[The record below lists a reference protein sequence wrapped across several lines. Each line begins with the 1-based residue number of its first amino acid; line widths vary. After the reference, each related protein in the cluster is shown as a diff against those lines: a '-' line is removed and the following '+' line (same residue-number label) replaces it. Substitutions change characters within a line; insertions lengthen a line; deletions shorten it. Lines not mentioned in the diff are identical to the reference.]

1 MQRVE
6 ELLAICR
13 SKDLPAQEV
22 AKAEDELWDLLF
34 DSLSGEEKYKG
45 RSVTLAHRFGLSS
58 HDVSARLLISRSGVG
73 HLLWSRVDAKQ
84 IGYNAIIEILR
95 AARKWG
101 GDFEGNVVTA
111 LEAYDAQFKKGAVRR
126 VGEYQYATGWKAVAD
141 KLREEKRGAPTTAG
155 EEAPSSTRSFLRGI
169 RDRTTKFVQEQ
180 LKECPRSV
188 QEEVA
193 DEFLY
198 GLQVLIEELKRN
210 LERGK
215 KTGEVLEQMSAEGIT
230 RRQVS
235 EAVLVLGGQYDPKK
249 ALDMQDLRRRYR
261 RLAAQFHPDRSQD
274 PDAVKQYH
282 AVTEAWR
289 VVQEF
294 ADGE

>member
-6 ELLAICR
+6 ELLTICR
-13 SKDLPAQEV
+13 SKDLPVQEV
-22 AKAEDELWDLLF
+22 AEAEDELWGVLYDG
-34 DSLSGEEKYKG
+34 LSSEEKTMG
-45 RSVTLAHRFGLSS
+45 RGSTFARRFGLSS
-58 HDVSARLLISRSGVG
+58 HDVSARLLISRSGVS
-73 HLLWSRVDAKQ
+73 HLLWPRLDSKQ
-84 IGYNAIIEILR
+84 MGYNASTVILR
-95 AARKWG
+95 TARKWG
-101 GDFEGNVVTA
+101 GDFEDNVVIA
-111 LEAYDAQFKKGAVRR
+111 LAAYDAQLEKGFVRR
-126 VGEYQYATGWKAVAD
+126 VGGYRYATGWKALAE
-141 KLREEKRGAPTTAG
+141 KLRKERDTAPAAGAEG
-155 EEAPSSTRSFLRGI
+155 SSNTRHFLRDI
-169 RDRTTKFVQEQ
+169 RNRTTKFVQEQ
-180 LKECPRSV
+180 LKEGPRSV

-193 DEFLY
+193 DEFFY

-215 KTGEVLEQMSAEGIT
+215 KAGEVLEQLSAEGIT

-249 ALDMQDLRRRYR
+249 ALDIQDLRRRYR

-274 PDAVKQYH
+274 PNAVKQYH

-289 VVQEF
+289 VIREF